1 MPHLLKKYEKPN
13 ILKAQKISSK
23 SLWSS
28 LLELLIKKII
38 FLFSTNMVFSILVF
52 GVFIEDIEKYISRV
66 VKDIRRASSYEKP
79 HFIKSSALT

>member
-1 MPHLLKKYEKPN
+1 MPHLLKK
-13 ILKAQKISSK
+13 ILTTKQTQKISSK

-52 GVFIEDIEKYISRV
+52 GVFIEDVEKYI
-66 VKDIRRASSYEKP
+66 
-79 HFIKSSALT
+79 